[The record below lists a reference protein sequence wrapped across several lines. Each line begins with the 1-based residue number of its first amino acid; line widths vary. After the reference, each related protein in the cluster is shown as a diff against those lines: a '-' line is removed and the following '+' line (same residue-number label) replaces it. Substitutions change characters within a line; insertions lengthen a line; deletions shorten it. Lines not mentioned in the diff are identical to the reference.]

1 MRFPPER
8 GQLLRVPKPHWLGAD
23 TYGIRGFWQE
33 ASRKIRQFGRSIIR
47 RNGELHQF

>member
-8 GQLLRVPKPHWLGAD
+8 GERLLAPKPHRLGAV

-33 ASRKIRQFGRSIIR
+33 PSLKIRQFDRSIIR
-47 RNGELHQF
+47 GNGELHQF

>member
-8 GQLLRVPKPHWLGAD
+8 GQLLLAPKPHWLGAD
-23 TYGIRGFWQE
+23 TYGIRDFWQE
-33 ASRKIRQFGRSIIR
+33 PGLKIQQFGCSIIR